1 MNEVL
6 ATGIFTLVGVI
17 IGAIING
24 LISFY
29 SEKRQKKEQLYQKQ
43 ISICLDLLECLDN
56 MISNLPDTKQDLDDY
71 HAFLKSPENSY
82 KPKTTNSE
90 MLLYLSEDIRTS
102 FLVAYTFPQCAL
114 DDGMSPENVK
124 SNTYIYRNTFI
135 RMIREDM
142 NIPAQEN
149 ITKEQNKRFDKYFD
163 EEKKKLCN

>member
-1 MNEVL
+1 M
-6 ATGIFTLVGVI
+6 
-17 IGAIING
+17 
-24 LISFY
+24 
-29 SEKRQKKEQLYQKQ
+29 
-43 ISICLDLLECLDN
+43 
-56 MISNLPDTKQDLDDY
+56 
-71 HAFLKSPENSY
+71 KSPENSY

-142 NIPAQEN
+142 NIPVQEN

-163 EEKKKLCN
+163 EEKRSYVTSQFNKPSRSPQVSHIIMVILTVSSGFVV